1 MTQAQLMSDFGIEIN
16 EENQIVDT
24 QRVLTEL
31 AIRDFN
37 QKASHLGGQLGIK
50 YINEASSDLDTLFS

>member
-1 MTQAQLMSDFGIEIN
+1 MTQAQLMSDFGIDIN

-24 QRVLTEL
+24 QRVLIEL

-50 YINEASSDLDTLFS
+50 YINEAS